1 MIGRLTLIV
10 SLMAISFFPAFGNEP
25 VTKFD
30 NMAVIATKTGK
41 KVFDVAGS
49 TSHINQ
55 KDLDIIQA
63 EKLSDVFK
71 MTPSVEL
78 SGGPRRAAEQ
88 INIRGF
94 GQSRTVLRVDG
105 ARQNFNFGHNGG
117 VFLDPEFLSEVDVL
131 KGPQS
136 SLYGSGAIGGLVGFR
151 TLEAKDLL
159 RKDENWGSKAKI
171 GYGSNQKEFL
181 ANTSFYGRYEE
192 QADGLASFVF
202 RDSND
207 LKTGKNK
214 KVRYS
219 ADEIKSGLFKGNAYI
234 LESHKVTGSFLVFK
248 DNLPTLSTPN
258 LLESAQINLRM
269 PNLNMFLGPDL
280 NFPVLRDTRQ
290 LTSTLGYEY
299 QNDENPWVHLNAK
312 IYNTDTNIKD
322 KINND
327 IVPRLKRVD
336 TTKFSTNGLDIYNTT
351 SVKAND
357 DFGLKITYG
366 VEHFKDAQKGFRN
379 GLARAQFP
387 KAHASNTGLYIREE
401 MTFFKWVTVATG
413 YRHDAFNAYPGTDLK
428 LPKRHDHHGSTSFSA
443 TIRPIDWL
451 MTYVSYAEAF
461 RAPHLTELYGGGI
474 HFMTRFP
481 NMFIPNPDLSPE
493 RAKTTELGMGL
504 SFDNVFLNS
513 DKFRTKWAYFV
524 THANDFIERRIRV
537 DMRVMRNNY
546 TTIENITS
554 ARIRGFEGEG
564 AYESTYLFGGFGFSA
579 LNGFDKTHRS
589 RIASVPPTK
598 FAFTLGS
605 NLPEIDAKLG
615 WRSIFNRKQNR
626 IANRQTEQTPPRK
639 THGFATHD
647 VFMSYVP
654 QQSWAKGIEMN
665 IGVDNVF
672 NKYYRK
678 HLANIPEMG
687 RNFKLSL
694 GFKL

>member
-1 MIGRLTLIV
+1 MFGRLTII
-10 SLMAISFFPAFGNEP
+10 AILCATHFLPAFAHEP
-25 VTKFD
+25 ITKFD
-30 NMAVIATKTGK
+30 NMAVIATKTEK

-55 KDLDIIQA
+55 DDLYNIQA
-63 EKLSDVFK
+63 ERLSDLFK
-71 MTPSVEL
+71 ITPSVEI
-78 SGGPRRAAEQ
+78 SGGPRKTAEQ
-88 INIRGF
+88 VNIRGF
-94 GQSRTVLRVDG
+94 GQNRTVLRVDG
-105 ARQNFNFGHNGG
+105 ARQNFNFGHNAGI
-117 VFLDPEFLSEVDVL
+117 FMDPEFLSEVDVL
-131 KGPQS
+131 RGPQS
-136 SLYGSGAIGGLVGFR
+136 SLYGSGAIGGIVGFR

-159 RKDENWGSKAKI
+159 RKGEDWGAKAKI

-181 ANTSFYGRYEE
+181 ANTSLYGRYEDRI
-192 QADGLASFVF
+192 DGLTSFVF
-202 RDSND
+202 RDSDD

-219 ADEIKSGLFKGNAYI
+219 ADEIKSGLFKANAYI
-234 LESHKVTGSFLVFK
+234 LDSHKITGSFLVFK
-248 DNLPTLSTPN
+248 DNLSTLSTPN
-258 LLESAQINLRM
+258 LLNSDQINLRM
-269 PNLNMFLGPDL
+269 SNLNMFLGPDL

-290 LTSTLGYEY
+290 LTSTLGYVY
-299 QNDENPWVHLNAK
+299 QNDENPWLNLNAK

-327 IVPRLKRVD
+327 IVPRLKRID
-336 TTKFSTNGLDIYNTT
+336 RTKFSTNGLDVYNTT
-351 SVKAND
+351 NLKAND

-366 VEHFKDAQKGFRN
+366 VEHFKDDQKGFRN
-379 GLARAQFP
+379 GLTRAQFP
-387 KAHASNTGLYIREE
+387 KAHATNTGLYIREE
-401 MTFFKWVTVATG
+401 MTFFKKLNIATG
-413 YRHDAFNAYPGTDLK
+413 YRHDTFNAYPAKELK

-443 TIRPIDWL
+443 TLRPIDCL
-451 MTYVSYAEAF
+451 MTYISYAEAF

-481 NMFIPNPDLSPE
+481 NFFIPNPDLSPE
-493 RAKTTELGMGL
+493 RAKTTEFGLGL
-504 SFDNVFLNS
+504 TFDNIFIEQ

-524 THANDFIERRIRV
+524 THTNDFIERKVRV

-546 TTIENITS
+546 TIIENITS

-579 LNGFDKTHRS
+579 LNGYDKTHSS
-589 RIASVPPTK
+589 RIASVPPMK

-615 WRSIFNRKQNR
+615 CRSIFNREQKR
-626 IANRQTEQTPPRK
+626 ARHQTAQTPPQK

-647 VFMSYVP
+647 VFMSYLP
-654 QQSWAKGIEMN
+654 QQNWAKGIEFN
-665 IGVDNVF
+665 IGVDNLF